1 MLTRMPPPPPAPPRC
16 WVEVREHDVV
26 WQGHDDDGV
35 CGCEL
40 GGLCLKCGGFGTVVR
55 LGFECVFEDVVPS

>member
-1 MLTRMPPPPPAPPRC
+1 M
-16 WVEVREHDVV
+16 EVREHDVV

-55 LGFECVFEDVVPS
+55 LGFESVFEDVVPS